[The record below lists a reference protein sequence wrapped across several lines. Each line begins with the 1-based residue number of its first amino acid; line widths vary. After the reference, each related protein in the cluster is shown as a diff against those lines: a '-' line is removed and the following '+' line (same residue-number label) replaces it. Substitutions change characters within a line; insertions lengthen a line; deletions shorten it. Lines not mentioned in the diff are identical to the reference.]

1 MIFLPTFTKIA
12 VLGILPQ
19 RKSMGICH
27 SLKAKILV
35 LFELTFTKNFK
46 FLELHG
52 HLCGGHKQMLPMKM
66 ENSQTHGR
74 ELKLGYLVTN
84 LCSSSIQTG

>member
-1 MIFLPTFTKIA
+1 
-12 VLGILPQ
+12 
-19 RKSMGICH
+19 MGICH

-84 LCSSSIQTG
+84 LCSSSIQTGWYDFVISSLWMWVVLFSLTS